1 MLSEHILIASRPPEK
16 SNASIF
22 SGGHTQTS
30 ELNAGLGFFYLIRR
44 IIYIMLFFFICE
56 KT

>member
-30 ELNAGLGFFYLIRR
+30 ELNAGLSHTY
-44 IIYIMLFFFICE
+44 ML
-56 KT
+56 TQNDD